1 MCQICWPSFGPAAD
15 SLGHGR
21 YKEPCDKRIW
31 FSSGRDEKSTTSG
44 GAHQTDRR
52 STTRSRASRATPDGE
67 LQRRHMKRERNGV
80 WQATEGEHTQAES
93 LERSAQRERNRPE
106 RIGPERID
114 PARAG
119 RGLRRGLRARH
130 RGHAR
135 AAGPRPGDRLARVS
149 GIGRDPGHR
158 IEGGAGDRR
167 GRDNGGRSRPLR
179 LGTHARRGDDRR
191 SDRRPDRDREGPARA
206 GRGGVQRTK
215 SARQHGGTLGARRRC
230 TEPGTQGPGHDR
242 PGTHDGGAT
251 A

>member
-1 MCQICWPSFGPAAD
+1 MS
-15 SLGHGR
+15 R
-21 YKEPCDKRIW
+21 
-31 FSSGRDEKSTTSG
+31 TSG

-52 STTRSRASRATPDGE
+52 SGRWSRATSDGAP
-67 LQRRHMKRERNGV
+67 QHRHMTRERDGV

-93 LERSAQRERNRPE
+93 HKRGARREQNGPE
-106 RIGPERID
+106 QPGPERTG

-119 RGLRRGLRARH
+119 RRVCRGLCARH

-135 AAGPRPGDRLARVS
+135 EAGPRPGDRMARVS

-158 IEGGAGDRR
+158 IGGGAGDGR
-167 GRDNGGRSRPLR
+167 GRDRDNVWCGGPVG
-179 LGTHARRGDDRR
+179 LGTDARRRDDRR
-191 SDRRPDRDREGPARA
+191 THRHSDRDRTGPART

-230 TEPGTQGPGHDR
+230 TERRTQGPGHDR